1 MSHGQ
6 KGDVTHTRVMSIK
19 MVCLVLGIEKYS
31 RTDRINVAVDVHVE
45 VSRGRGF
52 GMIVENHT
60 VCTGMTEKIQI

>member
-19 MVCLVLGIEKYS
+19 MVCLILGIEKYS
-31 RTDRINVAVDVHVE
+31 RTDRINMVVDVHVE

-52 GMIVENHT
+52 GMVVENHT
-60 VCTGMTEKIQI
+60 MCTGMTEKSQI